1 MSPESKL
8 YIKVSEVPQVCSI
21 SRAAAF
27 AAAKSGELPTVT
39 IAGVRLVPVEALKK
53 LGK

>member
-1 MSPESKL
+1 MDKIL
-8 YIKVSEVPQVCSI
+8 VKVSEVPSYVSM

-27 AAAKSGELPTVT
+27 AAAKSGELPTVV
-39 IAGVRLVPVEALKK
+39 IGGVRLVPVEALRN